1 MTHFLRRKEN
11 EWGAM
16 NWESQIAWFDLSN
29 LRQISNIEEMKQ
41 FNTASTSK
49 QRDYERRRGNSS
61 ERGYGA
67 GWQKLRSRALKRHPL
82 CHCGARATQ
91 VDHIVPKRR
100 GGKDSISNLQGLC
113 ARCHS
118 RKTAIGQ

>member
-1 MTHFLRRKEN
+1 MTKLDRGGVVDWEN
-11 EWGAM
+11 
-16 NWESQIAWFDLSN
+16 QIAWFDLSN

-61 ERGYGA
+61 KRSYGT
-67 GWQKLRSRALKRHPL
+67 GWQKIRSRALKRHPL
-82 CHCGARATQ
+82 CHCGAPATQ
-91 VDHIVPKRR
+91 VDHIIPKRR
-100 GGKDSISNLQGLC
+100 GGKDIMKNLQGLC
-113 ARCHS
+113 GRCHS